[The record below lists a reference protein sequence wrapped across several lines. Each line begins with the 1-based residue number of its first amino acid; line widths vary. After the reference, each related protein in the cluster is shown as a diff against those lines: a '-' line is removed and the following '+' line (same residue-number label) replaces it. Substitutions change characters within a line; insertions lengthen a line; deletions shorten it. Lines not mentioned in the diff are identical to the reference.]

1 MTPLTIGRIEARLDA
16 HDDAIE
22 QLRGQQREVRDD
34 VRGLKNLIMG
44 TLAAA
49 CGGLVVQLIAVLTR
63 R

>member
-1 MTPLTIGRIEARLDA
+1 MTPANIGRLEARLDA

-22 QLRGQQREVRDD
+22 QLRSQQREDRDD

-49 CGGLVVQLIAVLTR
+49 CGGLVLQLLSVLVKR
-63 R
+63 